1 MRKVGSWLHLAPP
14 LLSLSCGWVARGGH
28 ELLRSNRWTGDRSC
42 VSAWD
47 PGKPEAVATQRSPAG
62 FLHSNQSGFQDSR
75 IQDSG
80 RAVANQRRS
89 FYIKTTQTHFHT
101 PRSSFHRCFSS
112 KGPCSGFP
120 DDLIFHLFLG
130 NQKCTISRKVQKE
143 PDRRVDYIFLPLS
156 LLDTVG
162 HRRRPRLLIHF
173 FSSKVTPGVWTRKRL
188 GIGFDQIVVA
198 GERIL

>member
-1 MRKVGSWLHLAPP
+1 MDWRPELCVRLGPREAGSCCHPTFT
-14 LLSLSCGWVARGGH
+14 R
-28 ELLRSNRWTGDRSC
+28 R
-42 VSAWD
+42 VSAFQ
-47 PGKPEAVATQRSPAG
+47 PVRI
-62 FLHSNQSGFQDSR
+62 SGFQDSR

-120 DDLIFHLFLG
+120 EDLIFHLFLG

-173 FSSKVTPGVWTRKRL
+173 FSSKVTPGVWTLKRL

-198 GERIL
+198 GEKIL

>member
-1 MRKVGSWLHLAPP
+1 MGMSYCVVTDGLETGVVCPPGTQGSRKLLPP
-14 LLSLSCGWVARGGH
+14 NVH
-28 ELLRSNRWTGDRSC
+28 P
-42 VSAWD
+42 
-47 PGKPEAVATQRSPAG
+47 PGFCIPTS
-62 FLHSNQSGFQDSR
+62 QDSR

-120 DDLIFHLFLG
+120 EDLIFHLFLG

-173 FSSKVTPGVWTRKRL
+173 FSSKVTPGVLVW
-188 GIGFDQIVVA
+188 DWV
-198 GERIL
+198 